1 MAIESQAERVSFLW
15 APRAILDMRIGGKR
29 AYLYNAMKRFSGA
42 KDAGARQAWRY
53 ERCAIGEPWK
63 SSEEYEEVGSNKV
76 LEICEF
82 AQMLGTLA
90 GYASGRRRLLS
101 HDCPW
106 IGMARLYSY
115 MTLCGHS
122 VLLCLIGIV

>member
-76 LEICEF
+76 LEICEL
-82 AQMLGTLA
+82 AQMLETF
-90 GYASGRRRLLS
+90 RRRLLS

-106 IGMARLYSY
+106 IGMARLFSY

-122 VLLCLIGIV
+122 ALLCLIGIV